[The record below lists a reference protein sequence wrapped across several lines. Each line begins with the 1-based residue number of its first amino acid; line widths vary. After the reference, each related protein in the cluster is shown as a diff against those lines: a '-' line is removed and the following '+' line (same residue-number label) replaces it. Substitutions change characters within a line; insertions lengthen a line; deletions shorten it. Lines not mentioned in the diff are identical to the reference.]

1 MTGDGGAAI
10 RGMNPRKSILGVPG
24 TPPPLRSY
32 YSNAVR
38 VAAGDLLY
46 ISGQVAWDETGRVV
60 GLGDGPAQARQAFD
74 NMGRVLAAHGASWQD
89 VLKVTVYVTGF
100 GWFDELSALREQ
112 LFPEHGPASTIVRVA
127 GLVQPELLIEVE
139 AVAAVGAAR

>member
-10 RGMNPRKSILGVPG
+10 SGMNPRKSIIDVPG
-24 TPPPLRSY
+24 TPPPFRPY

-38 VAAGDLLY
+38 VSAGDLLY
-46 ISGQVAWDETGRVV
+46 VSGQVAWDDQGRVV
-60 GLGDGPAQARQAFD
+60 GVGDGPAQARQAFD
-74 NMGRVLAAHGASWQD
+74 NVGRVLVAHGASWQD
-89 VLKVTVYVTGF
+89 VLKVTVFVTEF
-100 GWFDELSALREQ
+100 EWFDELSALRER

-139 AVAAVGAAR
+139 AVVAVGGPR